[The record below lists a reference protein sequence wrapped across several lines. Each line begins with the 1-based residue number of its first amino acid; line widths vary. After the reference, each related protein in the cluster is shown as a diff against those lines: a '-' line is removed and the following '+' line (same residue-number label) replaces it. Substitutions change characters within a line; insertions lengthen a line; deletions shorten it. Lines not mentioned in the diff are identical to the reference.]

1 MFLWTPLGDNR
12 SPQIAP
18 GFPQDATRA
27 NVDTRQLTRQRHCIT
42 NGHMSAKTEYDPVTS
57 IRMPV
62 DLKRALKERAVA
74 EGRTFSQ
81 QVVWYLRQ
89 HVDVAKATEPKPAK
103 RK

>member
-1 MFLWTPLGDNR
+1 MT
-12 SPQIAP
+12 
-18 GFPQDATRA
+18 
-27 NVDTRQLTRQRHCIT
+27 
-42 NGHMSAKTEYDPVTS
+42 AKTEYDPVTS
-57 IRMPV
+57 IRMPL

-89 HVDVAKATEPKPAK
+89 HVEVDEAKQKPVAK